1 MTLSKYIEDNYGG
14 SQVAFAK
21 ANGLTK
27 QLVWRMLDKGYWHV
41 YEGMLL
47 IHKRDIANDNNTA
60 K

>member
-1 MTLSKYIEDNYGG
+1 VTLSKYIEDNYGG

-47 IHKRDIANDNNTA
+47 IHKRDVANDNNTT